1 MIIGFLSC
9 QVSKEKIDK
18 LEIAKQYYKVL
29 DNSDTSQIVSLI
41 NDSIVI
47 RETEHDYKETFSKN
61 SYIDWLQWDSLFDP
75 TYEILQ
81 IEQENEIVKATISK
95 IDQRILFLHKEPIVS
110 EEVIRFDK
118 DKIISVEKSYVLF
131 NEMKFPK

>member
-1 MIIGFLSC
+1 M
-9 QVSKEKIDK
+9 
-18 LEIAKQYYKVL
+18 
-29 DNSDTSQIVSLI
+29 
-41 NDSIVI
+41 I